1 MQSPGLKSIE
11 QVENLR
17 ETQRLPGFPTLFT
30 HERVPA
36 RNGEADEASVGL
48 ACWGKRQKRFVEKEA
63 SLPIP
68 RSNPAYL
75 LEREWKS

>member
-17 ETQRLPGFPTLFT
+17 ETQRLPGFPALFT

-48 ACWGKRQKRFVEKEA
+48 ACLGVESRKG
-63 SLPIP
+63 
-68 RSNPAYL
+68 R
-75 LEREWKS
+75 

>member
-36 RNGEADEASVGL
+36 RNGEEIVVLVD
-48 ACWGKRQKRFVEKEA
+48 
-63 SLPIP
+63 
-68 RSNPAYL
+68 SN
-75 LEREWKS
+75 